1 MYQPYIPLSQPF
13 SPCLALARELVSRLW
28 VTTGKIPAA
37 ALRLLAVLN
46 VLSASA
52 RLAAAAALNFSDRD
66 GPRSSR
72 QNDVAALRLLAV
84 LNVLSASARL
94 AAAAALNLSGRD
106 GRRSSRQND
115 AAALRLLAV
124 LNVLSASARL
134 AAAAAPN
141 NPGQRPQGV
150 EYEIA

>member
-1 MYQPYIPLSQPF
+1 MM
-13 SPCLALARELVSRLW
+13 

-37 ALRLLAVLN
+37 ALRLLAVLD

-84 LNVLSASARL
+84 LDVLP
-94 AAAAALNLSGRD
+94 
-106 GRRSSRQND
+106 
-115 AAALRLLAV
+115 
-124 LNVLSASARL
+124 ASARL

-141 NPGQRPQGV
+141 NPGRGPQGV
-150 EYEIA
+150 EDETV